1 MIEAVSA
8 LQPLL
13 VSESDICE
21 KLLSGRSYGANIV
34 QVRVELSV
42 LVLLPSHGWGLLPGG
57 EVQHWDC
64 LSWRAASQCQHSRSS
79 HHS

>member
-21 KLLSGRSYGANIV
+21 KLHLD
-34 QVRVELSV
+34 
-42 LVLLPSHGWGLLPGG
+42 LLIQLL
-57 EVQHWDC
+57 
-64 LSWRAASQCQHSRSS
+64 
-79 HHS
+79 

>member
-42 LVLLPSHGWGLLPGG
+42 LVLLPSHG
-57 EVQHWDC
+57 
-64 LSWRAASQCQHSRSS
+64 
-79 HHS
+79 